1 MGKKLPHT
9 PRSRIKAVLRLLSL
23 RSRERASVIKRDS
36 NTCQVCGK
44 KGSKAKGKEVK
55 VVVHHKDGIN
65 WEKIFKFIYQELLVN
80 PKHMQCICKDCH
92 KEKHSVDCHKKG
104 HKNGNEI

>member
-65 WEKIFKFIYQELLVN
+65 WEKIFKFIYKELLV
-80 PKHMQCICKDCH
+80 PP
-92 KEKHSVDCHKKG
+92 EKQEVRCVDCHKKG
-104 HKNGNEI
+104 HEK